1 MTFAIRTGWA
11 NHLGPGLLYAG
22 AAVGVSHLVQSTRA
36 GAEYGWWPAIAIV
49 LIHIAKYPFFKA
61 GTWYACHTGQ
71 SLIQGYKHL
80 GSWAVV
86 AFLFFTFSTM
96 WAIIAAVTAVTAA
109 IAGYV
114 FGLSANAATSTTAV
128 LLMCGA
134 LLSVGRFKWLEKSM
148 RFIIIALTVSTVAA
162 FAMAMLRGDS
172 IHLATAAPV
181 LHGASLIMLIK
192 LMGWMPAP
200 LDLSVWQSLWT
211 LEKQQHTG
219 SALALKKSLADF
231 NLGYWGTMVLGVLFL
246 GMGVA
251 TLYGTGTTLPEG
263 GAAFSAVL
271 LHMYTTQLGT
281 WAWTIVAVAALATML
296 STTLTCLDAIP
307 RSLAETLKIY
317 RGHARP
323 ADYTLALLLVA
334 GGAWALLTLWN
345 PGMISM
351 VDLATV
357 LSFVSTPAY
366 AWLNLK
372 TMQHGAGQ
380 YSMPLPGNYV
390 WWSYSAI
397 AILAALAV
405 AYLWV
410 VAYIDRG

>member
-1 MTFAIRTGWA
+1 
-11 NHLGPGLLYAG
+11 
-22 AAVGVSHLVQSTRA
+22 
-36 GAEYGWWPAIAIV
+36 
-49 LIHIAKYPFFKA
+49 
-61 GTWYACHTGQ
+61 
-71 SLIQGYKHL
+71 
-80 GSWAVV
+80 
-86 AFLFFTFSTM
+86 
-96 WAIIAAVTAVTAA
+96 
-109 IAGYV
+109 
-114 FGLSANAATSTTAV
+114 
-128 LLMCGA
+128 
-134 LLSVGRFKWLEKSM
+134 
-148 RFIIIALTVSTVAA
+148 
-162 FAMAMLRGDS
+162 
-172 IHLATAAPV
+172 
-181 LHGASLIMLIK
+181 
-192 LMGWMPAP
+192 
-200 LDLSVWQSLWT
+200 
-211 LEKQQHTG
+211 
-219 SALALKKSLADF
+219 
-231 NLGYWGTMVLGVLFL
+231 
-246 GMGVA
+246 
-251 TLYGTGTTLPEG
+251 
-263 GAAFSAVL
+263 
-271 LHMYTTQLGT
+271 
-281 WAWTIVAVAALATML
+281 ML